1 LKLLITDGKMDKRKH
16 LKELYEKF
24 YKSPTPR
31 STGGNAE
38 LSKLFGQFVEWKTF
52 VMGLVNFFV
61 YHNKLKTRDIY
72 AHAGMGK
79 ALDGIV
85 PKTPEEAAA
94 LNEFR
99 EYNKKLTEMLTLLK
113 EIIAE
118 ERL

>member
-1 LKLLITDGKMDKRKH
+1 LKPLITDRKMDKRKH

-24 YKSPTPR
+24 YKSPVPR

-52 VMGLVNFFV
+52 VMGLVNSFV
-61 YHNKLKTRDIY
+61 YHNKIKTKDIY
-72 AHAGMGK
+72 PHEGIGK
-79 ALDGIV
+79 VLASIV
-85 PKTPEEAAA
+85 PQSKEEEAA
-94 LNEFR
+94 LNDFK
-99 EYNKKLTEMLTLLK
+99 EYNKKLNEMLSLLK